1 MSDYTDE
8 YSLGQP
14 EQQPLPVTSEN
25 ISSAYKSMF
34 GKDAPQDF
42 IDSVS
47 KQYGSSYNNMD
58 QVMGDMATSAANSGT
73 PFTNKAGDQG
83 GFTSGAQYYASQGYT
98 PGSSSYEGVPTSWID
113 PKTGKVVASYGT
125 VEKGSD
131 PRGSIQSGNWTW
143 NDVAATPEGYSTNLA
158 RAKTDEHEFQKF
170 AKVAALVAAAVATG
184 GALAPE
190 LMGGAGVLGG
200 AEAFPVTG
208 GALIPGTELGAV
220 GTGALGAGGAGAVG
234 AGSLTA
240 GLTPEMIAAGE
251 AALPQTMADIGGL
264 SSTAAGGAGAAGAGG
279 LTDAQATALMQ
290 NNLLPAEMQ
299 IPASQG
305 LTATEA
311 MRYANM
317 AKSALS
323 SLGGGTGGAGAG
335 GAGGAV
341 PTAAAGGAGASAL
354 SQMAQS
360 RPEFLTTGS
369 APTTNTS
376 GLIDYKPLAYIDPS
390 HYANVSDI
398 KPLSL
403 ADRSPF
409 ESGLHAA
416 HGGHIQESMGR
427 HPELQDIDPRLL
439 SMIMQSM
446 SFQDGDKRHVPE
458 FITGATGH
466 YVKGKGDGQSDDI
479 PAMLAD
485 GEFVWDADTV
495 AQLGNG
501 SSDAG
506 AKFLDKFRE
515 AVRSHKRSAPNDKI
529 PPKASP
535 LQYVKEAMKNT
546 EKE

>member
-1 MSDYTDE
+1 MSDYTGGEDGYSPLMGASHNIVDVSTLARHDNPNYE
-8 YSLGQP
+8 GTPTQFFDAQGNLKAVLADLNGQGSGQQTVDPYSFNPILKEGEKISADTARQATDDQGQLLFLDNEGNQTTRPTDTPMVGGTIRDVMYEKDPGSRGGFLPKDTYQGLALLATAASLGTLGP
-14 EQQPLPVTSEN
+14 AFL
-25 ISSAYKSMF
+25 
-34 GKDAPQDF
+34 
-42 IDSVS
+42 
-47 KQYGSSYNNMD
+47 
-58 QVMGDMATSAANSGT
+58 
-73 PFTNKAGDQG
+73 AGE
-83 GFTSGAQYYASQGYT
+83 GFTGLGA
-98 PGSSSYEGVPTSWID
+98 V
-113 PKTGKVVASYGT
+113 
-125 VEKGSD
+125 
-131 PRGSIQSGNWTW
+131 
-143 NDVAATPEGYSTNLA
+143 
-158 RAKTDEHEFQKF
+158 
-170 AKVAALVAAAVATG
+170 
-184 GALAPE
+184 
-190 LMGGAGVLGG
+190 GG
-200 AEAFPVTG
+200 AEAFPVLG
-208 GALIPGTELGAV
+208 GAAIPGTELGAV

>member
-1 MSDYTDE
+1 MSNETGGGDS
-8 YSLGQP
+8 YS
-14 EQQPLPVTSEN
+14 PLTGASNTPYD
-25 ISSAYKSMF
+25 ISTTTKHDVLNYE
-34 GKDAPQDF
+34 
-42 IDSVS
+42 
-47 KQYGSSYNNMD
+47 
-58 QVMGDMATSAANSGT
+58 GT
-73 PFTNKAGDQG
+73 PTQFSDDTGLRALLTRNGIMDVSSFDPIRKEGEKITGDTARQAHNEEGQLLFLDAQG
-83 GFTSGAQYYASQGYT
+83 NQTTRPTDT
-98 PGSSSYEGVPTSWID
+98 PMEG
-113 PKTGKVVASYGT
+113 GKLS
-125 VEKGSD
+125 
-131 PRGSIQSGNWTW
+131 
-143 NDVAATPEGYSTNLA
+143 DVAYMKPPNHGGGVFGDIGYDLRTI
-158 RAKTDEHEFQKF
+158 AKDKQFHKF
-170 AKVAALVAAAVATG
+170 LLMAAAIASG
-184 GALAPE
+184 GLAAGA
-190 LMGGAGVLGG
+190 MGAGAAGAAGAGEIGAGAAGALGG
-200 AEAFPVTG
+200 AEAFPVLGG
-208 GALIPGTELGAV
+208 GALGGAELGAA
-220 GTGALGAGGAGAVG
+220 GTGTLGAIGEGGAAAIGGGGSVAG
-234 AGSLTA
+234 AGTLAGDAAAANAAMLEA
-240 GLTPEMIAAGE
+240 GLTPEQITALGSEFGTGSAPAAG
-251 AALPQTMADIGGL
+251 
-264 SSTAAGGAGAAGAGG
+264 S
-279 LTDAQATALMQ
+279 
-290 NNLLPAEMQ
+290 
-299 IPASQG
+299 G

-311 MRYANM
+311 MRYANL

-323 SLGGGTGGAGAG
+323 NLGGGAGGAGAG
-335 GAGGAV
+335 GASGV
-341 PTAAAGGAGASAL
+341 LPTAAAGGAGASAL

-360 RPEFLTTGS
+360 KPEFLTTGS

-390 HYANVSDI
+390 HYSNVSDI
-398 KPLSL
+398 KPLSMF
-403 ADRSPF
+403 DKSPF

-416 HGGHIQESMGR
+416 HGGHIRESMGR

-446 SFQDGDKRHVPE
+446 SFQDGGKSHVPE

-466 YVKGKGDGQSDDI
+466 YVKGRGDGQSDDI

>member
-1 MSDYTDE
+1 MSDYTGGEDGYSPLMGASRNFVDVNTLARHE
-8 YSLGQP
+8 NPNYEGTPTQFFDDQGNLKAILADLVGSGQHPVDPYSYNPVLKEGEKLSADTARQATNEENQLLFLDNEGNQTTRNTGKPLVGGTLHDVMYERDPGSRGGFLPKDTYQGLALLATAASLGTLGP
-14 EQQPLPVTSEN
+14 AFL
-25 ISSAYKSMF
+25 
-34 GKDAPQDF
+34 
-42 IDSVS
+42 
-47 KQYGSSYNNMD
+47 
-58 QVMGDMATSAANSGT
+58 
-73 PFTNKAGDQG
+73 AGE
-83 GFTSGAQYYASQGYT
+83 GFTGLGA
-98 PGSSSYEGVPTSWID
+98 V
-113 PKTGKVVASYGT
+113 
-125 VEKGSD
+125 
-131 PRGSIQSGNWTW
+131 
-143 NDVAATPEGYSTNLA
+143 
-158 RAKTDEHEFQKF
+158 
-170 AKVAALVAAAVATG
+170 
-184 GALAPE
+184 
-190 LMGGAGVLGG
+190 GG
-200 AEAFPVTG
+200 AEAFPVLG
-208 GALIPGTELGAV
+208 GAAIPGTELGAV

-240 GLTPEMIAAGE
+240 GLTPEMIAASE

-279 LTDAQATALMQ
+279 LTDAQATALME
-290 NNLLPAEMQ
+290 NNLLPADMQ

-311 MRYANM
+311 MRYANL

-335 GAGGAV
+335 AGAGGAGGS
-341 PTAAAGGAGASAL
+341 PFAIPAATAGAAGASGL
-354 SQMAQS
+354 SQMSSLNPQY
-360 RPEFLTTGS
+360 LTTGS
-369 APTTNTS
+369 APTTTPS
-376 GLIDYKPLAYIDPS
+376 GLIDYKPLSYIDPS
-390 HYANVSDI
+390 RYANVSDV
-398 KPLSL
+398 KPLSRF
-403 ADRSPF
+403 DKNPF
-409 ESGLHAA
+409 ESGLQAA
-416 HGGHIQESMGR
+416 HGGHIKESMGR

-446 SFQDGDKRHVPE
+446 AFQDGGKSHVPE

-485 GEFVWDADTV
+485 GEFVWDAETV